1 MRCRAEPSRPSSHP
15 APRPRPQSR
24 RRPASARV
32 AGLGV
37 TRVRGA
43 QLDALVAA
51 PPPLP
56 RTKWTRHVP
65 HPVLIGHAGA
75 QLDALVAGLGARL
88 GLGSVGVLVLCAVTP
103 PPPPP
108 PLSFPL
114 HIPLP
119 DQERTAPWQ
128 VSGGLHRLPFRNEVG
143 PRPRGRRRPAGEA
156 RRAARGAV
164 CAHVPRGAVCAHV
177 PGCPA
182 VTARAAGP
190 GGAARRRHAVGSRA
204 RGLGGGGAAGRR
216 RGRRGGGARALGCSG
231 RRGAVRTAG
240 PGPPRCGGGG
250 ERDVSN

>member
-108 PLSFPL
+108 PLFRSPYTSPYRTKNAPPL
-114 HIPLP
+114 GRFLVAC
-119 DQERTAPWQ
+119 TASP
-128 VSGGLHRLPFRNEVG
+128 SATRSALARGGAAAPPG
-143 PRPRGRRRPAGEA
+143 
-156 RRAARGAV
+156 RRAA
-164 CAHVPRGAVCAHV
+164 PRGGLFVRTSRGGLFV
-177 PGCPA
+177 RTSRGGLF
-182 VTARAAGP
+182 VRTSRAA
-190 GGAARRRHAVGSRA
+190 
-204 RGLGGGGAAGRR
+204 
-216 RGRRGGGARALGCSG
+216 
-231 RRGAVRTAG
+231 
-240 PGPPRCGGGG
+240 PR
-250 ERDVSN
+250 